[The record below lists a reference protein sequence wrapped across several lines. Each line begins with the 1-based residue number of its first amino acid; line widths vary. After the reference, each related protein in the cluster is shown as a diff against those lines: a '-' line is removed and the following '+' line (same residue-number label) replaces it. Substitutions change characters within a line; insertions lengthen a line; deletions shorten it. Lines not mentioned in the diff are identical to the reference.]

1 MASAVGQRT
10 DAADQSFD
18 YMFKI
23 LIIGNSSVGK
33 TSFLCRYSDNYFS
46 PSFVSTVGIDFKV
59 KTVISRQKKK
69 VKLQLWDTAGQERYR
84 TITTAYYRNAMGF
97 VLMYD
102 ITSETSFHAIQDWC
116 SQIKTYSW
124 ENAQVVLVGNK
135 CDLEE
140 ARVISKEHGS
150 HLAQQIGVEFFESSA
165 KDNVNVKAVF
175 DCLVDGICENMAEV
189 LDAEAALS
197 RNRVTQLKSDD
208 DIASSGCK
216 C

>member
-69 VKLQLWDTAGQERYR
+69 VKLQLWVC
-84 TITTAYYRNAMGF
+84 I
-97 VLMYD
+97 
-102 ITSETSFHAIQDWC
+102 
-116 SQIKTYSW
+116 
-124 ENAQVVLVGNK
+124 
-135 CDLEE
+135 
-140 ARVISKEHGS
+140 
-150 HLAQQIGVEFFESSA
+150 
-165 KDNVNVKAVF
+165 
-175 DCLVDGICENMAEV
+175 
-189 LDAEAALS
+189 
-197 RNRVTQLKSDD
+197 
-208 DIASSGCK
+208 
-216 C
+216 